1 MFDRRIPFRLKEGPV
16 DPIAERYSFD
26 SDDEDAE
33 REIAISDDQ
42 DTFQM
47 MLHRAYLFAKARDPE
62 IAQAQAVRRA
72 QIEASGG
79 GGYASAASSTNQQ
92 PSSQQQTS
100 S

>member
-1 MFDRRIPFRLKEGPV
+1 MFDRRIPFRPKEAPI
-16 DPIAERYSFD
+16 DPITDRYGFD

-33 REIAISDDQ
+33 MEIVVSDDQ

-79 GGYASAASSTNQQ
+79 GGNPSATSTTNLQPASHQQASA
-92 PSSQQQTS
+92 
-100 S
+100 